1 MVDEPV
7 YEEDLSAFEM
17 HGGGSGYVDYKQ
29 LEVDP
34 GQKLSIEIGLRLFS
48 SPRIALFVPSMTK
61 FRQHYVCMHHCN
73 LQFSSDIYQGQR
85 SCIKAW
91 RSAR

>member
-1 MVDEPV
+1 MMVDEPV

-48 SPRIALFVPSMTK
+48 SPS
-61 FRQHYVCMHHCN
+61 
-73 LQFSSDIYQGQR
+73 
-85 SCIKAW
+85 
-91 RSAR
+91 